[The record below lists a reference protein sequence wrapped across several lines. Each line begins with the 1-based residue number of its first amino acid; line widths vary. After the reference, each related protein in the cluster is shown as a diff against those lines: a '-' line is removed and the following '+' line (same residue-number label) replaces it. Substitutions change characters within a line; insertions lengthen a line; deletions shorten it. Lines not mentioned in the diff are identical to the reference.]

1 MTVRELFDFVV
12 SDLDMIQSK
21 LNTLDPLD
29 SLSQENPTDED
40 ILDAYLDKVSMVDWY
55 FINMDYL

>member
-29 SLSQENPTDED
+29 SMSQEKTTDED
-40 ILDAYLDKVSMVDWY
+40 SLDAYLDKVSMVGWY

>member
-29 SLSQENPTDED
+29 SMSQEKTTDED
-40 ILDAYLDKVSMVDWY
+40 ILDAYLDKVSMVGWY